1 VKGGG
6 VKATDLTP
14 LTVPEVRRLL
24 LAQAASPERQ
34 RHLLAWSHFRR
45 RHQAHA
51 GRAHTTRRAHAHA
64 LAGLP
69 PAAPGEL
76 PGSPALLL
84 VGTAPLTDA
93 AWGQI
98 APLLPPLQVAPKR
111 TRYDHRRVLEGIL
124 RVMRRG
130 QTWREGPAADV
141 PWPVLYQ
148 RYSLWRRRG
157 IWEAILHILHPESDS
172 LFVT

>member
-1 VKGGG
+1 
-6 VKATDLTP
+6 
-14 LTVPEVRRLL
+14 
-24 LAQAASPERQ
+24 SPERQ

-51 GRAHTTRRAHAHA
+51 GRAHTARRAHAHA
-64 LAGLP
+64 LAGP
-69 PAAPGEL
+69 PPPPTPGEL
-76 PGSPALLL
+76 PGSPALRL
-84 VGTAPLTDA
+84 VGTARMTA
-93 AWGQI
+93 ATWAQI

-130 QTWREGPAADV
+130 QSGREGQTGEV
-141 PWPVLYQ
+141 PWPILYQ
-148 RYSLWRRRG
+148 RYRLWRRRG
-157 IWEAILHILHPESDS
+157 LWDAILRILHPEADA